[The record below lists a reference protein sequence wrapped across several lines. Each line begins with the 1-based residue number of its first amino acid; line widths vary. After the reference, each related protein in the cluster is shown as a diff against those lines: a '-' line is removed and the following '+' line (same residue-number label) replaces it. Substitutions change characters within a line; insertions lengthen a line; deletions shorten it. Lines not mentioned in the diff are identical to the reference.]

1 METKRKRAAVTLI
14 LALVTLSSQS
24 FTGVDACDN
33 VPSMDIEAA
42 CLKACTSQP
51 LYQLCQDT
59 LRHADPSGEVTTYAI
74 IASRF
79 AKLSYESTMD
89 TVDQLLQKASGD
101 ERAAYANCK
110 DKYDVAHRI
119 MAGVVNQLFAC
130 SFGSARQEYIDASV
144 AVRSCGDGLWAFRS
158 SPLYN
163 VNAVDQDKTM
173 LAYDLGALI
182 VGK

>member
-1 METKRKRAAVTLI
+1 METERAALTLI
-14 LALVTLSSQS
+14 LALATLSSHF
-24 FTGVDACDN
+24 FTRVDACDN
-33 VPSMDIEAA
+33 VPSMDIDAA

-59 LRHADPSGEVTTYAI
+59 LRTAEPTSEVTTYAI
-74 IASRF
+74 IATRF

-110 DKYDVAHRI
+110 DKYEEARRI

-130 SFGSARQEYIDASV
+130 SFGSARQEYVDASV

-163 VNAVDQDKTM
+163 VNAADQDKTM
-173 LAYDLGALI
+173 LAYDLGGLI